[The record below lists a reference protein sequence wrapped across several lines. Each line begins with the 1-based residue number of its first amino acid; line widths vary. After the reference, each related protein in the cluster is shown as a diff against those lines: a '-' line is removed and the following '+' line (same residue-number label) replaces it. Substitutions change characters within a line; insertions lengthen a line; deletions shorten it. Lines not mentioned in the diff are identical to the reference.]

1 VRIRWLFSHQNK
13 LIGIRDPH
21 GIRPLCIGR
30 IDDSYVL
37 ASETCALDAV
47 DAEYVRDVNP
57 GEIIVIEESGMTSIQ
72 TEVPEKT
79 ALCIFEYITLQDPT
93 AILTV

>member
-1 VRIRWLFSHQNK
+1 VRIRWLSHTNK

-72 TEVPEKT
+72 TEVPERRHF
-79 ALCIFEYITLQDPT
+79 AFLSIFTLQDPT